1 MKIIEPLSSA
11 LLVTGCVYASGIAQ
25 NSAFMRVFGVN
36 PIFSQPAIDKIF
48 YDGGIITF
56 EIFSTHLI
64 VAAIGLISLLSFIIF
79 ISVAISIK
87 KHTNVSSEFLEIAE
101 KIECLVVPFG
111 KISGLCILTY
121 LIVLTLLSYNKA
133 KVDGEE
139 IALSFVHTC
148 HKVVIEKGKERV
160 DGCAFNKDRDSIWYY
175 TLDGGEPKANA
186 KPLSEIDRIIYLDP
200 ETQ

>member
-1 MKIIEPLSSA
+1 M
-11 LLVTGCVYASGIAQ
+11 
-25 NSAFMRVFGVN
+25 
-36 PIFSQPAIDKIF
+36 
-48 YDGGIITF
+48 
-56 EIFSTHLI
+56 
-64 VAAIGLISLLSFIIF
+64 
-79 ISVAISIK
+79 
-87 KHTNVSSEFLEIAE
+87 
-101 KIECLVVPFG
+101 VPFG